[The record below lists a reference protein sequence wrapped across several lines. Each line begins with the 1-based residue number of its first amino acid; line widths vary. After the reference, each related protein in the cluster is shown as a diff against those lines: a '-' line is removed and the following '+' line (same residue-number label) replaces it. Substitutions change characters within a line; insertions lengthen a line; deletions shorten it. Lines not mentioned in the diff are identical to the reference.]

1 MILERLKKVYE
12 AITGK
17 TADMFTEDSRL
28 REDLEMDSVLMLYMA
43 IALEEEFG
51 ITVDNTIVNTVS
63 TVGDMIGYIGEKQ
76 A

>member
-17 TADMFTEDSRL
+17 TAGDFTESSLL

-43 IALEEEFG
+43 IALEEEFS
-51 ITVDNTIVNTVS
+51 ITVDNTIVNSVK
-63 TVGDMIGYIGEKQ
+63 TVGDMIKYIEEKQ

>member
-17 TADMFTEDSRL
+17 AADTFTEDSRL

-51 ITVDNTIVNTVS
+51 ITVDNTIVNTVA
-63 TVGDMIGYIGEKQ
+63 TVGDMVRYIGEKQ

>member
-17 TADMFTEDSRL
+17 TAGDFSEASLL

-43 IALEEEFG
+43 IALEEEFS
-51 ITVDNTIVNTVS
+51 ITVDNTIVNSVK
-63 TVGDMIGYIGEKQ
+63 TVGDMIRYIEEKQ